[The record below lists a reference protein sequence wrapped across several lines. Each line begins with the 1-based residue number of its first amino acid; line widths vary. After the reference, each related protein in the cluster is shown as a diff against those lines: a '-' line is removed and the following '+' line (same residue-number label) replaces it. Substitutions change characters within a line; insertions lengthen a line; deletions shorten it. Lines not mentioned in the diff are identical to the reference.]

1 MGIPYRDILVYYN
14 YIYIIFIYKIIP
26 IIGPS
31 IGMLESAFEIGFS
44 LPKINP
50 APLTNREP
58 PFLDTILPLHRLI
71 QTPSMVLGKDLFR
84 KVPSCSIF
92 SLFLMYNPDPI
103 NLLTPVFASP
113 VKAPVAKLGR
123 TLERRN
129 FPAVARSGNKAGRN
143 PPSTFIL

>member
-26 IIGPS
+26 RIGPS
-31 IGMLESAFEIGFS
+31 IGMLDSAFEIELS

-50 APLTNREP
+50 VPLTNPEP

-84 KVPSCSIF
+84 EVPSCSIF
-92 SLFLMYNPDPI
+92 HLFSFIIPI
-103 NLLTPVFASP
+103 PLTY
-113 VKAPVAKLGR
+113 
-123 TLERRN
+123 
-129 FPAVARSGNKAGRN
+129 
-143 PPSTFIL
+143 